1 MSSWIFSFTNFHPS
15 RGPIESWGFFE
26 IDFFLLFDSLKFVFL
41 LKTLKFPVY
50 FIIKKLEI
58 ACMINACFANGA
70 KIRHNIYLKISK
82 IPPIVPKKS
91 KMLKTDLL

>member
-1 MSSWIFSFTNFHPS
+1 MSSLVFSFTNFHPS
-15 RGPIESWGFFE
+15 RGPIDSWGLVE
-26 IDFFLLFDSLKFVFL
+26 IDFFLLFDDLKFVFL

-50 FIIKKLEI
+50 FMIKKLEI
-58 ACMINACFANGA
+58 ACIINACFAIGA
-70 KIRHNIYLKISK
+70 KIKHNIYLKISK